1 MPHIDQFV
9 HEENVRRL
17 RDGIARETDPKRV
30 AVLKTLLEEELARA
44 PHERQRRER
53 TELIV
58 FPRQPPSG
66 GASRPTNR
74 RQRWRQ
80 TSARRVDRA
89 P

>member
-30 AVLKTLLEEELARA
+30 AVLKTLLEEELARDRPA
-44 PHERQRRER
+44 RAA
-53 TELIV
+53 T
-58 FPRQPPSG
+58 PR
-66 GASRPTNR
+66 ADRVNR
-74 RQRWRQ
+74 L
-80 TSARRVDRA
+80 